1 MRDVNIRM
9 ISQGASLLNL
19 SVVVAEKDLRHAVES
34 LHTEFFSRTRPG
46 GVRMKIA
53 IVGYGKMGRMIERL
67 AAERGIAVAA
77 KLDEFNNAN
86 FEGITRGELSR
97 ASMWPSISPLPSTV
111 VGNIERIAALG
122 VNLVVGTTGW
132 QEHMPH
138 VKSVVEQHG
147 IGLVWSPNYSVG
159 VNAFFRIVN
168 AAAKLLANE
177 PEYEAWAWEIHHSA
191 KKDAPSGTLL
201 KLVDEMR
208 AAGYE
213 RHVDVAS
220 NRAGAIPARTRSDST
235 RAADTITLRHTA
247 RSREGFAL
255 GAIKAAEWVAGKKGF
270 HEFGD
275 ILFAAEGAKEVAHV
289 YRMRNGDG
297 YARSGKTDR
306 WMKRRCASWCGV
318 RSSRASI
325 FWCPAAP
332 RAKARR

>member
-1 MRDVNIRM
+1 MTV
-9 ISQGASLLNL
+9 
-19 SVVVAEKDLRHAVES
+19 
-34 LHTEFFSRTRPG
+34 
-46 GVRMKIA
+46 A

-67 AAERGIAVAA
+67 ATERGISVAL

-86 FEGITRGELSR
+86 FEGITPENFRGVDVAIDFST
-97 ASMWPSISPLPSTV
+97 PSTV
-111 VGNIERIAALG
+111 LGNIERIAALG
-122 VNLVVGTTGW
+122 VNLVIGTTGW
-132 QEHMPH
+132 HEQMTQ
-138 VKSVVEQHG
+138 VKSIVEKHG

-208 AAGYE
+208 EAGYQ

-220 NRAGAIPARTRSDST
+220 SRAGAIAGTHEIGFDS
-235 RAADTITLRHTA
+235 AADTITLRHTA

-255 GAIKAAEWVAGKKGF
+255 GAIKAAEWIAGKQGF

-275 ILFAAEGAKEVAHV
+275 ILFA
-289 YRMRNGDG
+289 
-297 YARSGKTDR
+297 
-306 WMKRRCASWCGV
+306 
-318 RSSRASI
+318 
-325 FWCPAAP
+325 
-332 RAKARR
+332 